1 MIHPARRIPYHQ
13 IVEGLRE
20 AQAAKLVYERRLGDH
35 SLWVYSQS
43 CVYDRGWSE
52 ITKLARGLIL
62 DTKRECVVATP
73 FPKFFNLGERD
84 EPTPHLP
91 FEVFEKLDGSLI
103 ILWHDGETW
112 RTATK
117 GSLDSDQARAARMW
131 LEGHDLSALLPGT
144 TYLAEYCA
152 PTNRIVV
159 PYDREELVLLG
170 AYDEGGYEPAY
181 PVMQVLAEQ
190 RGWRL
195 AERHEFA
202 SLADLVAHAGALPA
216 TAEGFVLRFTDGTR
230 LKVKGDEYRRIHAL
244 ISRCTPLAM
253 WEALQA
259 GDNMLDIRRQLPEEF
274 WSDYD
279 AITLTLSNKIESIVA
294 AVARE
299 AQAVVDLSDKE
310 VGLRLNQWPD
320 PIRSFI
326 FPYRKNGGDIM
337 SGRTRQALF
346 RAIRPTGNVLEG
358 YTPSYAMNRVM
369 EEAIG

>member
-20 AQAAKLVYERRLGDH
+20 AQAAKLVYERRMGDH

-43 CVYDRGWSE
+43 CVYERGWNE
-52 ITKLARGLIL
+52 ITIMARGLIL

-73 FPKFFNLGERD
+73 FPKFFNLGERGD
-84 EPTPHLP
+84 EPTPNLP

-117 GSLDSDQARAARMW
+117 GSLDSDQARAARAW
-131 LEGHDLSALLPGT
+131 VAGRDISALRPGT

-159 PYDREELVLLG
+159 PYEREELVLLG
-170 AYDEGGYEPAY
+170 AYDEDGYEPAY
-181 PVMQVLAEQ
+181 PAMQVTADQL
-190 RGWRL
+190 GWRL
-195 AERHEFA
+195 AERHEFG
-202 SLADLVAHAGALPA
+202 SLADLVAHAGSLPA

-253 WEALQA
+253 WEAMQA
-259 GDNMLDIRRQLPEEF
+259 GDNMLDIRDQLPDEF
-274 WSDYD
+274 LGDFD
-279 AITLTLSNKIESIVA
+279 AITATLGNRLAKIVA
-294 AVARE
+294 DVAFE
-299 AQAVVDLSDKE
+299 AGAVVGLSDKE
-310 VGLRLNQWPD
+310 VGLRLKKWPD
-320 PIRSFI
+320 PIRTFI
-326 FPYRKNGGDIM
+326 FPFRKTGTLLE
-337 SGRTRQALF
+337 GRARQALF